1 MVSGRRCPVARELV
15 GEPRRCAAAS
25 CVSVSCR
32 AVGSPTGSR
41 SDRRTRSP
49 CHFKTAPS
57 TMSGHTSELIVAW
70 RLRGCELGFGVGIAW
85 GYSRSSANPARRSPM
100 PRLCSWS
107 NGHRSRWL
115 GLSGSTPAARGIIN
129 PLHYRPISV
138 ITLNRRLD
146 VGHPSALA
154 FHHRLFVD
162 PDVFHTKIVDSAVDH
177 HRPTLYLRLPTIR
190 EPIVKDDRPCT
201 VLGQFPFNLPHQVL
215 AFFFAAFHGLLVKH
229 LFELGIAI
237 AGVVACGTAGVIFI
251 KLLVGIVDAAAGQ
264 VEANFVV
271 LAVHLWV
278 P

>member
-1 MVSGRRCPVARELV
+1 MLACNRARSACSRVA
-15 GEPRRCAAAS
+15 
-25 CVSVSCR
+25 
-32 AVGSPTGSR
+32 T
-41 SDRRTRSP
+41 
-49 CHFKTAPS
+49 
-57 TMSGHTSELIVAW
+57 
-70 RLRGCELGFGVGIAW
+70 
-85 GYSRSSANPARRSPM
+85 M

-138 ITLNRRLD
+138 IPLNRRLD

-154 FHHRLFVD
+154 FHHGLFVD
-162 PDVFHTKIVDSAVDH
+162 PDVFHTKIVDDAVDH

-190 EPIVKDDRPCT
+190 EPIVKDDRPRT
-201 VLGQFPFNLPHQVL
+201 VLRQFPFDLPHQLL
-215 AFFFAAFHGLLVKH
+215 AFSFVAFHGLLVEH